1 MIQENLDER
10 LLKLKSL
17 LNISKQRNL
26 TLKGKITILRAQ
38 AMPLIMFVSSF
49 LNMPKEILDLV
60 DSLFYDFL
68 WPNGKHHVKKNTII
82 NTIENGGLKMPDIV
96 CIVKATKFQFIKR
109 ILTYNNNSTSTA
121 KYILKTD
128 KILQTDFR
136 NMVWNV

>member
-49 LNMPKEILDLV
+49 LYMPKEILDLV

-68 WPNGKHHVKKNTII
+68 WPNG
-82 NTIENGGLKMPDIV
+82 
-96 CIVKATKFQFIKR
+96 
-109 ILTYNNNSTSTA
+109 
-121 KYILKTD
+121 
-128 KILQTDFR
+128 
-136 NMVWNV
+136 